1 MTATGTLLVKYRL
14 STNTKTKSTKYNRRY
29 RHQIH
34 LLKSL
39 HTNPNPMSKNLV
51 RELDF
56 KMQQVREYGLITHGY
71 HNENLQYPVHVRRS
85 HDGEKIP
92 RTAPI
97 VSNSHKKTCFSD
109 STILTP
115 SSHENRTKIKQKDLS
130 NRQFSYDERYTTLIV
145 PPNKTV
151 DDINPFFNCDRVYT
165 HRKSSL
171 SLKNS
176 SPIFCTI
183 RPHSIAGMSLPT
195 TDEQQINSLS
205 NSSQS
210 LINQSPPIKTL
221 TQRLFSKLFHQSS
234 KS

>member
-71 HNENLQYPVHVRRS
+71 HNENLQYPIHVRRS
-85 HDGEKIP
+85 HDGEKLP
-92 RTAPI
+92 RTVPI
-97 VSNSHKKTCFSD
+97 VSKCKKTPFSD

-115 SSHENRTKIKQKDLS
+115 SSHENLTKTKQKDPIQRHCFLDD
-130 NRQFSYDERYTTLIV
+130 RHPPLII
-145 PPNKTV
+145 PPNKTIN
-151 DDINPFFNCDRVYT
+151 DINPSFTSDRYSS

-171 SLKNS
+171 SLTNS
-176 SPIFCTI
+176 SPILCSN
-183 RPHSIAGMSLPT
+183 RPHSIAGISLST
-195 TDEQQINSLS
+195 TNEQERNSLS

-210 LINQSPPIKTL
+210 LINQSPPIKTI
-221 TQRLFSKLFHQSS
+221 TQRFFSKFFHHPS